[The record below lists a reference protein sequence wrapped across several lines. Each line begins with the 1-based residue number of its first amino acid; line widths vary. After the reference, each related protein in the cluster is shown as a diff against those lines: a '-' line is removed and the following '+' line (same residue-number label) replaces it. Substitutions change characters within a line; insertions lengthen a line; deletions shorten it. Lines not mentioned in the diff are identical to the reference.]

1 MNKLLKHR
9 IEWLRSRLISELI
22 SFLNIQEFEYRGLT
36 NDEISIAQSVF
47 GELIHYSEVKI
58 FNIPYLPWQPENIFI
73 APNGN
78 L

>member
-36 NDEISIAQSVF
+36 NGEISIAQSVF
-47 GELIHYSEVKI
+47 GELDSLFRSKNFQYPLST
-58 FNIPYLPWQPENIFI
+58 L
-73 APNGN
+73 ATC
-78 L
+78 